1 IPTVGLTTDSG
12 TLNDDV
18 ITNDAALSF
27 SEAASNV
34 NRTYSIDGAAATTEY
49 SAPTV
54 DGEYTVTVTDTD
66 TAGNVKTASTTF
78 TLDTTLAIPT
88 VGLTTDSGTLND
100 DVITNDAA
108 LSFSEA
114 ASDVNRTYSI
124 DGAAAT
130 TEYTA
135 PTVDGEYT
143 VTVTDTDIAGNV
155 KTASTTFTLD
165 TTVAMPSI
173 TLDNDSGASASD
185 TITNDE
191 ALTFSAVAAD
201 VTRVYSIDGAAA
213 TKEYSAPTVDG
224 EYTVTVTDT
233 DIAGNVKTASTTF
246 TLDTTL
252 AIPTVGLTTDS
263 GTLNDDVITNDAAL
277 SFSEAA
283 SDVNRTYSIDG

>member
-1 IPTVGLTTDSG
+1 
-12 TLNDDV
+12 
-18 ITNDAALSF
+18 
-27 SEAASNV
+27 
-34 NRTYSIDGAAATTEY
+34 
-49 SAPTV
+49 
-54 DGEYTVTVTDTD
+54 
-66 TAGNVKTASTTF
+66 
-78 TLDTTLAIPT
+78 IPT

-135 PTVDGEYT
+135 PTVDGGYT
-143 VTVTDTDIAGNV
+143 VTVTDTDTAGNV

-191 ALTFSAVAAD
+191 ALIFSAAAAD

-213 TKEYSAPTVDG
+213 TTEYSAPTVDG

-233 DIAGNVKTASTTF
+233 DTAGNVKTASTTF
-246 TLDTTL
+246 TLDTTVAMPSITL
-252 AIPTVGLTTDS
+252 DNDS
-263 GTLNDDVITNDAAL
+263 GASASDTITNDEALIFSAA
-277 SFSEAA
+277 AA
-283 SDVNRTYSIDG
+283 DVTRVYSIDGAAATTEYSAPTVDGEYTVTVTDTDTAGNVKTASTTFTL